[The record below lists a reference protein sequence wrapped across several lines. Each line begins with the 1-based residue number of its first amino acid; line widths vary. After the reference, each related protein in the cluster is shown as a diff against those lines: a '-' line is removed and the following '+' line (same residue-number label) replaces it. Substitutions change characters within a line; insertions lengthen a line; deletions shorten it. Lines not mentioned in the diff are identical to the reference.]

1 MYITTFGGS
10 WFHKDINR
18 KVKVSWAC
26 KLKGLS
32 DPNCFGRIR
41 EANIRK
47 MGVDCEG
54 MFVSGCKPGIGGIH
68 RVRLHDRSGFP

>member
-1 MYITTFGGS
+1 MYITYSGWVGFIID
-10 WFHKDINR
+10 KE

-32 DPNCFGRIR
+32 DPNCLGRIR

-47 MGVDCEG
+47 MVVDCEG